1 MFDWLVETF
10 SAYPYAGVA
19 LVFLACGLG
28 LPMPEEIVLMFAG
41 YLCYQGL
48 ADTPT
53 MMAVAIG
60 SILLG
65 DLIPFAA
72 GRIYG
77 PRLLRIRLMRMLV
90 TPERLARFDRWF
102 RRRGEFVVLISRFIA
117 GIRVVSFFAAG
128 TMRMTW
134 LKFLALDLAG
144 IIPIAMGLIWLAD
157 HYGGA
162 IQAVIEQVRKIE
174 RGILIAGL
182 AGGATLGVSY
192 WLRWRRKQQL
202 LVGGPA
208 ETYVEP
214 TKRAPSIEAGTA
226 PSTADAA
233 EKPTG
238 SPEPTREAGTPPPHT
253 ASPDSSEPS

>member
-28 LPMPEEIVLMFAG
+28 LPMPEEIVLLFAG

-48 ADTPT
+48 ADTST
-53 MMAVAIG
+53 MMAVAIA

-102 RRRGEFVVLISRFIA
+102 RKRGEFVVLISRFIA

-182 AGGATLGVSY
+182 AGGATVGVSY

-214 TKRAPSIEAGTA
+214 TKKSPQPSDPGGDRHAA
-226 PSTADAA
+226 ADGGPDEHA
-233 EKPTG
+233 ESALQP
-238 SPEPTREAGTPPPHT
+238 SPEPPEGEARGP
-253 ASPDSSEPS
+253 A

>member
-28 LPMPEEIVLMFAG
+28 LPMPEEVVLLFAG

-53 MMAVAIG
+53 MMGVAIG

-128 TMRMTW
+128 TMRMSW
-134 LKFLALDLAG
+134 MKFLALDLAG

-214 TKRAPSIEAGTA
+214 TKKTPETA
-226 PSTADAA
+226 PSPD
-233 EKPTG
+233 PTG
-238 SPEPTREAGTPPPHT
+238 ATPSGTVPEPAESPGDPSEAPIDPP
-253 ASPDSSEPS
+253 ADDSTDPR